1 MDIEQVRECALALPG
16 AFECFPFGKFPHAAD
31 VWVAKVEG
39 KIFLMFALADLPLRV
54 DLKAGEQAL
63 FRMQQYRAVEKG
75 FVNGWCGVLL
85 EGDVPGQVLR
95 SWIEDSYRR
104 VLRGL
109 PRRLREKYDLE
120 EKGQG

>member
-39 KIFLMFALADLPLRV
+39 KIFLMCDLADLPLRV

-95 SWIEDSYRR
+95 GWIEDSYRR

-120 EKGQG
+120 EKG

>member
-1 MDIEQVRECALALPG
+1 MDIEQVRDCALALPG
-16 AFECFPFGKFPHAAD
+16 TYECFPFGKFPHAAD

-39 KIFLMFALADLPLRV
+39 KMFLMCDLADLPLRV

-63 FRMQQYRAVEKG
+63 FRMQQYRAVERG
-75 FVNGWCGVLL
+75 FANGWCGVLL

-95 SWIEDSYRR
+95 GWIEDSYRR

-109 PRRLREKYDLE
+109 PRRLREKYDLTAE
-120 EKGQG
+120 D